1 MRITLLQ
8 FAGIAFVL
16 LAIAVWWFALDSR
29 APAKAEGVVPLDTLR
44 AAIAADPVDVLPQS
58 VELYRV
64 GSGEAPMFA
73 VEAGGGF
80 SRFRMAYTAFGLT
93 YADGTRIMVDAAVD
107 RETAASIGD
116 SKAAKFDDATY
127 DLLLDRIA
135 SAQRIVLTHEH
146 KDHVMALVRNP
157 HLPDF
162 VDNAWLPAKQN
173 YGLQRSV
180 LNPAFGPIIEARST
194 QALDSV
200 VRIGPGIA
208 IAPTP
213 GHSPGSLTVYT
224 RLQDGTEYLFTGD
237 IAWSFQDIE
246 RVKTRPRFLQWI
258 MFDPREERE
267 RVLAQLRAL
276 HDLHRAEPDLVVVPS
291 HDDRYF
297 DTLLEDRKLTLPQ
310 P

>member
-8 FAGIAFVL
+8 FAGVAFVL

-29 APAKAEGVVPLDTLR
+29 APAKAEGAVPLDALR
-44 AAIAADPVDVLPQS
+44 TAIAADAVDSLPQA

-80 SRFRMAYTAFGLT
+80 SRFRMAYTAFGLI
-93 YADGTRIMVDAAVD
+93 YSDNARIMVDAAVD
-107 RETAASIGD
+107 RETAAAIGD

-127 DLLLDRIA
+127 DLLLERIA

-162 VDNAWLPAKQN
+162 VDKAWLPAQQN
-173 YGLQRSV
+173 YGLQRYI
-180 LNPAFGPIIEARST
+180 LDPAFGPIIEARST
-194 QALDSV
+194 QPLDSV
-200 VRIGPGIA
+200 ARIGPGVA

-246 RVKTRPRFLQWI
+246 RLKTRPRFLQWI

-276 HDLHRAEPDLVVVPS
+276 HDLHRAEPELVIVPS

>member
-1 MRITLLQ
+1 MRIAIVQ

-29 APAKAEGVVPLDTLR
+29 APRKADEAVPLDALR
-44 AAIAADPVDVLPQS
+44 AAIAADPVDALPRS

-80 SRFRMAYTAFGLT
+80 DRFRMAYTAFGLT
-93 YADGTRIMVDAAVD
+93 YADGPRIMVDAAVD

-127 DLLLDRIA
+127 DLLLERIA

-162 VDNAWLPAKQN
+162 VDKAWLPRAQN
-173 YGLQRSV
+173 YGLQRYV
-180 LNPAFGPIIEARST
+180 GTPAFGPIIEARST

-200 VRIGPGIA
+200 VRIGPGVA

-246 RVKTRPRFLQWI
+246 RLKTRPRFLQWI
-258 MFDPREERE
+258 MFDPREERT

-276 HDLHRAEPDLVVVPS
+276 HDLHRAAPELVIVPS

-297 DTLLEDRKLTLPQ
+297 DTLLADHKLTLPQ